1 MMFFFENLSKRLVAF
16 TTRADLERE
25 GQGHPRACSALFLRT
40 EWAMVDYNLEGAW
53 VGVERVAPLFFS
65 RYLEGLLIPP
75 SKPWL

>member
-40 EWAMVDYNLEGAW
+40 EWAMVD
-53 VGVERVAPLFFS
+53 ERGGCYCCVLTPRARACLVLS
-65 RYLEGLLIPP
+65 
-75 SKPWL
+75 